1 MKEQEIQQIKQLIDN
16 YAHQYKKV
24 PFFNDL
30 AGHKQFGVF
39 FQ

>member
-16 YAHQYKKV
+16 YTTQYKKV
-24 PFFNDL
+24 PFFSDL
-30 AGHKQFGVF
+30 AAHAQFGVF

>member
-16 YAHQYKKV
+16 YTTQYKKV
-24 PFFNDL
+24 PFFSDL
-30 AGHKQFGVF
+30 ANHEQFGVF